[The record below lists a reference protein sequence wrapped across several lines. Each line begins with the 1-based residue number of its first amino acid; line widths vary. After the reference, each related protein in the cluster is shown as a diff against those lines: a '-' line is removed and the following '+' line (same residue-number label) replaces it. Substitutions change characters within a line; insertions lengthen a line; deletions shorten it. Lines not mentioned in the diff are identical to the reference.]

1 MSTAPMTLTDALAVI
16 AAYEQDRLPTDAH
29 IEPPDDG
36 DDMQLVAVQS
46 AWDEYNAIKR
56 CRK

>member
-1 MSTAPMTLTDALAVI
+1 MTLTDALAVI